1 MKTLT
6 FPLLLVTSLGLTA
19 PAVAQTDIGD
29 ILSGVARTMV
39 EQEVEKSAFAQ
50 AQSANT
56 AEAYRNYLSRFPNG
70 ANRANA
76 ERALARLGAS
86 VIPGQPS
93 PPPVSAPVT
102 PDFRPASVEAQIG
115 LSRTQRMQLQTQLT
129 ALGFATGG
137 ADGLWG
143 SNTRAAI
150 KRWQTANALPSTGYV
165 TAQQV
170 RLIAQQAGPV
180 AGTPQPDGPDTVDD
194 RTEEQLLSLTTEER
208 RDIQRRLT
216 RLGYR
221 PGGIDGVFGAGTR
234 RAVAAW
240 QRDEGLRASGY
251 ITADQV
257 RELRRQTG

>member
-1 MKTLT
+1 MKKLT
-6 FPLLLVTSLGLTA
+6 FPLLLVTSFGLVT

-39 EQEVEKSAFAQ
+39 EQELEKTAFAQ
-50 AQSANT
+50 ARSANT

-76 ERALARLGAS
+76 ERALTRLGGS
-86 VIPGQPS
+86 VTPGQPS
-93 PPPVSAPVT
+93 PPPVTGDV
-102 PDFRPASVEAQIG
+102 RPASVEAQIG

-129 ALGFATGG
+129 ALGYPTGV

-143 SNTRAAI
+143 SNTRTAI
-150 KRWQTANALPSTGYV
+150 GRWQTANKLPSTGYV

-180 AGTPQPDGPDTVDD
+180 AGTPQPGGSDTIDD
-194 RTEEQLLSLTTEER
+194 RTEEQLLSLTAEER

-234 RAVAAW
+234 RALTSW

-251 ITADQV
+251 ITADQL